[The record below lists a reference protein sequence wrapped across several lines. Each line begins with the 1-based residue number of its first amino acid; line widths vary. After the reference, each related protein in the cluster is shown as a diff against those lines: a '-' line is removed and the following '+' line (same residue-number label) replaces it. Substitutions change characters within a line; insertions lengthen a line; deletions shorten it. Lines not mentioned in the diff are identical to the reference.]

1 MERYRKLKV
10 IGKGS
15 FGYAVLVQSV
25 QDRLT
30 YVMKIIDVSK
40 MDRKQREDAINEV
53 HVLKAMRHPYIITY
67 KESFMDKRCLC
78 IVMDY
83 ADGGDLYTKIANQK
97 KIGKG
102 KYLQS
107 DSFCQLCS
115 VLFGGPDSRLVCLN
129 GSCDKTHTRSE
140 NSSQRFEN
148 AKHFHDS
155 EWPSQNW

>member
-25 QDRLT
+25 ADRLT

-102 KYLQS
+102 KAILKLPFVS
-107 DSFCQLCS
+107 LLLWGLDF
-115 VLFGGPDSRLVCLN
+115 RLVCLDGPRN
-129 GSCDKTHTRSE
+129 KAYPR
-140 NSSQRFEN
+140 
-148 AKHFHDS
+148 
-155 EWPSQNW
+155 SQNLA